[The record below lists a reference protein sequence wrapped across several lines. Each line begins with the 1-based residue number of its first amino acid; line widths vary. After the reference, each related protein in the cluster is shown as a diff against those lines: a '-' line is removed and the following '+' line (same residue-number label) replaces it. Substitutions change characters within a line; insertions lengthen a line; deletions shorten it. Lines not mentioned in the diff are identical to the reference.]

1 MNASQSPFRVRERAA
16 IATSIVG
23 LAFVVL
29 LGAFFRAQI
38 LGSEDFR
45 RQSEKN
51 RLRRL
56 TLASPRGTILDRHG
70 QPIAENAPGFTVKVL
85 ATSRDP
91 DSLRGL
97 IRRMGRFVP
106 AARDLEDEVVRR
118 FQAAPFQPAL
128 VFANASLE
136 TVAALEEH
144 RYLLPGLV
152 IRTEP
157 RRRYAAGKAVA
168 HLVGYVTEVS
178 DADLERARYPGA
190 RPGTLVGKDGLEA
203 TYDSIVRGVEGESFI
218 EVDARGRMVRD
229 ESGSPALPPVAGEI
243 IRTTIDL
250 GLQRFID
257 SLWTA
262 DRPGVRGA
270 MVAMRPNGEIL
281 ALYSAPAFDPNE
293 FISGISGRRWGEL
306 NADEAKPLFNRA
318 TRGAFP
324 PGSPFKLVTAAVALK
339 RGLVTFSSRMPQTC
353 TGGFRFGN
361 RVFHCWKKG
370 GHGSLDLTE
379 AITRSCNVYFYQLGL
394 RIGLP
399 ALLAEVSSFGLG
411 EATGLDLGFERAS
424 LFPASTAYYD
434 RQYGPRGWSNAATL
448 NLAIGQGE
456 NEQTLLSQVRFYAA
470 LAGDGTVPI
479 PHILQSKP
487 PGETRNLGLTTEQLV
502 GLRAAMEGVV
512 SRGTAAASGGRD
524 LRVAGKTGTAQNP
537 HGDDHGWFIG
547 FAPADNPTVVVGS
560 IMEFAKHG
568 SSVAPF
574 VVRAIRRYLEPTD
587 PQLARAKVRVLIQ
600 EDSATTASD
609 LPADSAVVIPPS
621 GFAAPPRP
629 PAPR

>member
-1 MNASQSPFRVRERAA
+1 MSTSHSTFRVRERAA
-16 IATSIVG
+16 IATAIVVV
-23 LAFVVL
+23 AFVVL

-38 LGSEDFR
+38 LGSEGFR

-56 TLASPRGTILDRHG
+56 TLASPRGTILDRNG

-91 DSLRGL
+91 DSLRAM
-97 IRRMGRFVP
+97 IRRIARFVP

-118 FQAAPFQPAL
+118 FQVAPFQPAL
-128 VFANASLE
+128 VFANASLAM
-136 TVAALEEH
+136 VAALEEH

-178 DADLERARYPGA
+178 EADLEKSRYPGA

-229 ESGSPALPPVAGEI
+229 ESASPALPPVAGEI

-250 GLQRFID
+250 DLQRFID
-257 SLWTA
+257 SMWTA

-281 ALYSAPAFDPNE
+281 AMYSAPAFDPNE
-293 FISGISGRRWGEL
+293 FISGISGRRWTEL
-306 NADEAKPLFNRA
+306 NTDEAKPLFNRA

-370 GHGSLDLTE
+370 GHGSLDLAE

-399 ALLAEVSSFGLG
+399 NLLSEVTALGLG
-411 EATGLDLGFERAS
+411 EPTGLDLGFERSS
-424 LFPASTAYYD
+424 LFPSSTAYYD
-434 RQYGPRGWSNAATL
+434 RQYGRRGWSNAATL

-456 NEQTLLSQVRFYAA
+456 NEQTLVSQVRFYAA
-470 LAGDGTVPI
+470 IAGDGTIPI
-479 PHILQSKP
+479 PYIMREPRGQRKS
-487 PGETRNLGLTTEQLV
+487 LGLTPEQLV
-502 GLRAAMEGVV
+502 GLRTAMADVV

-537 HGDDHGWFIG
+537 HGDDHGWFVG
-547 FAPADNPTVVVGS
+547 FAPAENPTVVIGS
-560 IMEFAKHG
+560 VMEFAKHG
-568 SSVAPF
+568 SGVAPF
-574 VVRAIRRYLEPTD
+574 VVRAIRRYLERID
-587 PQLARAKVRVLIQ
+587 PELAKAKVRVLIQ
-600 EDSATTASD
+600 DDSATTASD
-609 LPADSAVVIPPS
+609 LPADTT
-621 GFAAPPRP
+621 GPPR
-629 PAPR
+629 